1 MEETTMSRKAFGF
14 GLTFL
19 AALLLVLPMAARV
32 AGASNSK
39 PVMTNMEILN
49 PTSLGGK
56 TVKPGTYTVV
66 ADGSTVMLKLGRKV
80 TAEAP
85 ARWKESANKAAYS
98 SIVVGAQGIK
108 EIHFEGQTRYVE
120 VTD

>member
-1 MEETTMSRKAFGF
+1 MSRKAFGF

-39 PVMTNMEILN
+39 PVVTNMEILN

-80 TAEAP
+80 AAQAP
-85 ARWKESANKAAYS
+85 AEWKDAANKAAYS
-98 SIVVGAQGIK
+98 SIVTDAQGIK

-120 VTD
+120 VTE